1 MQPRATINL
10 AKAKRLID
18 DRSQLTKKE
27 TSARGGGRRK
37 SAFAEE
43 EDGYMFVEEGFRIRF
58 GNGETI
64 DFYAESAANKDDW
77 MKALG
82 DAIGKDGSGSAQR
95 AWTSLVLA
103 KEAQQ
108 GRTTQPQNQSQTHTQ
123 APPQDQAQTTANVNN
138 RAARSPTND
147 VVQESYQKP
156 QEPPYHAVT
165 QETYHPQPT
174 PKQRPL
180 SVPKPLP
187 RKNVPIS
194 PAKQNFSQLVPTA
207 EPRYKLETPK
217 SPWHRAD
224 RRQQL
229 RAHTRDKVRSMVL

>member
-18 DRSQLTKKE
+18 DRSQLTKKDA
-27 TSARGGGRRK
+27 SARGGGRRK

-43 EDGYMFVEEGFRIRF
+43 EEGYMFVEEGFRMRF

-64 DFYAESAANKDDW
+64 DFYAENTADKDGW
-77 MKALG
+77 MKVLA
-82 DAIGKDGSGSAQR
+82 DAIGNDSSGQVQK
-95 AWTSLVLA
+95 AWTTLVLA
-103 KEAQQ
+103 RERQQ
-108 GRTTQPQNQSQTHTQ
+108 GKSAGHVPADTSTVDNAVTAATSPKIAEEQTQNIQNHRQSMQVEQ
-123 APPQDQAQTTANVNN
+123 PPQPAT
-138 RAARSPTND
+138 R
-147 VVQESYQKP
+147 
-156 QEPPYHAVT
+156 
-165 QETYHPQPT
+165 
-174 PKQRPL
+174 QRPM

-187 RKNVPIS
+187 RKTVPTS
-194 PAKQNFSQLVPTA
+194 PVKQNFSQLIPSA
-207 EPRYKLETPK
+207 ERQQAPTPK